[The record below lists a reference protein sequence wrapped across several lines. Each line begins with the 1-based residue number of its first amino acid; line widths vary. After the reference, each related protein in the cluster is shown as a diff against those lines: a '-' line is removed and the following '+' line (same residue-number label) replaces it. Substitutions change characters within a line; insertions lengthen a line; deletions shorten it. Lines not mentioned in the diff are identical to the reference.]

1 MHILFHSP
9 DEDEKAWKEELES
22 VFPGA
27 QMRVWQPGD
36 NGPADYALVWVPP
49 KEMLAHRTD
58 IKAIF
63 NLGAGVDAILRYRD
77 ALPPGVPLIRI
88 SDAGM
93 GIQMAEYATHAVLRY
108 FRRFDE
114 YETQARAGI
123 WNELKPHVREEF
135 PIGILG
141 LGVLGQRIIKAL
153 QHFEFPINGWSRTPK
168 EIPGVRC
175 YSGKDGLDE
184 FLSKSRVLICVLPL
198 TPETTGILNE
208 RTLSKLPQGSYVI
221 NIARGPELIEE
232 DLLHLLD
239 KRHIMAATLDVFQQE
254 PHPKGSRLW
263 GHPRITKTPHIAAL
277 TMRSQTIRQI
287 AEKMQ
292 AMERGEPVE
301 GLVDFDK
308 GY

>member
-9 DEDEKAWKEELES
+9 DEDEQAWKQEIES
-22 VFPGA
+22 VIPGA
-27 QMRVWQPGD
+27 QMRVWKPGD

-58 IKAIF
+58 VKAIF

-77 ALPPGVPLIRI
+77 ALPPNVPLIRI

-123 WNELKPHVREEF
+123 WNELKPHVREDF
-135 PIGILG
+135 PVGILG
-141 LGVLGQRIIKAL
+141 LGVLGQRIAKAL
-153 QHFEFPINGWSRTPK
+153 QHFEFPLYGWSRTPK
-168 EIPGVRC
+168 EVPGVQC
-175 YSGKDGLDE
+175 YSGADQFDE

-198 TPETTGILNE
+198 TAETTGILNE
-208 RTLSKLPQGSYVI
+208 ENLNKLQKGAYLI
-221 NIARGPELIEE
+221 NIARGPHLVEE
-232 DLLHLLD
+232 DLLHLMET
-239 KRHIMAATLDVFQQE
+239 RQITAATLDVFNEE

-277 TMRSQTIRQI
+277 TMRSESIRQI
-287 AEKMQ
+287 AGKIQ
-292 AMERGEPVE
+292 ALERGEPVS
-301 GLVDFDK
+301 GVVDFDK

>member
-9 DEDEKAWKEELES
+9 DEDEQAWKQELEA
-22 VFPGA
+22 VIPGA

-58 IKAIF
+58 VKAIF

-77 ALPPGVPLIRI
+77 ALPPGVPLVRI
-88 SDAGM
+88 NDAGM

-123 WNELKPHVREEF
+123 WNELKPYVREEF
-135 PIGILG
+135 PVGILG
-141 LGVLGQRIIKAL
+141 LGVLGQRVAKAL
-153 QHFEFPINGWSRTPK
+153 QHFDFPLNGWSRTPK
-168 EIPGVRC
+168 TIPGMQC
-175 YSGKDGLDE
+175 YSGADGLDE

-198 TPETTGILNE
+198 TAETTGILNE
-208 RTLSKLPQGSYVI
+208 NTLGKMPQGSYLI
-221 NIARGPELIEE
+221 NIARGQHLVEE
-232 DLLHLLD
+232 DLLYLLD
-239 KRHIMAATLDVFQQE
+239 KRHITAATLDVFQEE

-287 AEKMQ
+287 AEKIQ
-292 AMERGEPVE
+292 KMESGEDVP
-301 GLVDFDK
+301 GLVDLGK

>member
-9 DEDEKAWKEELES
+9 DEDAAAWKAELEAAL
-22 VFPGA
+22 PGA

-36 NGPADYALVWVPP
+36 NGPADYAMVWVPP

-77 ALPPGVPLIRI
+77 ALPPGVPLIRVN
-88 SDAGM
+88 DAGM

-123 WNELKPHVREEF
+123 WNELKPYRREDF
-135 PIGILG
+135 PVGILG
-141 LGVLGQRIIKAL
+141 MGVLGQRIAKAL
-153 QHFEFPINGWSRTPK
+153 QHFEFPLNGWSRTPK
-168 EIPGVRC
+168 EVPGVNC
-175 YSGKDGLDE
+175 FSGELGLDE
-184 FLSKSRVLICVLPL
+184 FLRSSRVLICVLPL
-198 TPETTGILNE
+198 TAETTGILNE
-208 RTLSKLPQGSYVI
+208 NTLGKLQKGAYLI
-221 NIARGPELIEE
+221 NIARGQHLVEE
-232 DLLHLLD
+232 DLLHLMET
-239 KRHIMAATLDVFQQE
+239 RQITAATLDVFQQE
-254 PHPKGSRLW
+254 PPPNRDRLW

-277 TMRSQTIRQI
+277 TMRSETIRQF
-287 AEKMQ
+287 AEKIQ
-292 AMERGEPVE
+292 AMERGEPVT
-301 GLVDFDK
+301 GIVDLDR